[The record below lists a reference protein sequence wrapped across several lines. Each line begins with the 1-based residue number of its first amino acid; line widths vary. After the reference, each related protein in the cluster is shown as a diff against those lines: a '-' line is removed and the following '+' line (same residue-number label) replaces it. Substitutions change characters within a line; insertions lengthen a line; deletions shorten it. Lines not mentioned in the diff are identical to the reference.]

1 VSAGGIPAT
10 VKPSRSFLTPIDVL
24 LLLMILIWGSNYSV
38 VKMALRQIPPLP
50 FNSLRLA
57 LASLL
62 FLGSLAVAGGRRGPA
77 TTAPRQGWRAFPS
90 ARTLSGRDWLL
101 IAALGALGHFVYQM
115 CFMGGVAR
123 TSVSNVSLILGTS
136 PVAVAMLSSAVGHEQ
151 VNRRHWIGAVL
162 SVGGVYLVAGR
173 DASLSGQTMVGDL
186 LAVCAVLCWTVYTVA
201 ARSLLERHPPLVV
214 TGYTMAIGTVL
225 YVPFGLAGLRALDW
239 HSVSP
244 GAWTGL
250 VFSAVFALYVA
261 YLVWHTAVQRI
272 GNLRTSIY
280 SNMLPAL
287 AMLIAAI
294 WLNEEITAPKV
305 AGAAAILI
313 GVGITRT
320 APAPSAPPEE

>member
-1 VSAGGIPAT
+1 
-10 VKPSRSFLTPIDVL
+10 VKRSRSFLTPIDAL

-38 VKMALRQIPPLP
+38 VKAALSQIPPLP
-50 FNSLRLA
+50 FNSLRLT

-62 FLGSLAVAGGRRGPA
+62 FLVSLAVAGGRREPPGA
-77 TTAPRQGWRAFPS
+77 TRRPNWRPFSS
-90 ARTLSGRDWLL
+90 ARTMPGRDWLAL
-101 IAALGALGHFVYQM
+101 VALGVIGHCVYQL

-136 PVAVAMLSSAVGHEQ
+136 PVAVAMLSSAVGHER
-151 VNRRHWIGAVL
+151 VNRRQWIGAVL
-162 SVGGVYLVAGR
+162 SLGGVYLVAGR
-173 DASLSGQTMVGDL
+173 DASLSGQTLVGDL

-214 TGYTMAIGTVL
+214 TGYTMAIGAVL

-239 HSVSP
+239 RSVSL
-244 GAWTGL
+244 GAWSGL

-280 SNMLPAL
+280 SNMLPAV
-287 AMLIAAI
+287 AMVIAAI
-294 WLNEEITAPKV
+294 WLNEKLTGSKV
-305 AGAAAILI
+305 AGASAILV
-313 GVGITRT
+313 GVGITRIDASEPVST
-320 APAPSAPPEE
+320 PAEE

>member
-1 VSAGGIPAT
+1 
-10 VKPSRSFLTPIDVL
+10 
-24 LLLMILIWGSNYSV
+24 MILIWGANYSI
-38 VKMALRQIPPLP
+38 VKTALSQIPPLP

-62 FLGSLAVAGGRRGPA
+62 FLASLAVAGGHREPA
-77 TTAPRQGWRAFPS
+77 SVTGHQGWRAFPS
-90 ARTLSGRDWLL
+90 ARVLSGRDWLS
-101 IAALGALGHFVYQM
+101 ITALGVIGHFVYQM
-115 CFMGGVAR
+115 CFMSALAR
-123 TSVSNVSLILGTS
+123 TTVSNTSLILGTS
-136 PVAVAMLSSAVGHEQ
+136 PVAVAMLTSAVGQER

-173 DASLSGQTMVGDL
+173 GASLSGQTLAGDL
-186 LAVCAVLCWTVYTVA
+186 LAICAVLCWTVYTVA

-214 TGYTMAIGTVL
+214 TGYTMAIGTAL

-239 HSVSP
+239 RSVSL
-244 GAWTGL
+244 GAWSGL

-287 AMLIAAI
+287 AMVIAAI
-294 WLNEEITAPKV
+294 WLDEKISGSKV
-305 AGAAAILI
+305 IGAAAILV
-313 GVGITRT
+313 GVGITRIDA
-320 APAPSAPPEE
+320 APGASAPPEE